1 MMKLE
6 DRSLSFQKFMRGVA
20 EGGILVDLREEEH
33 TQFGAIPRA
42 VFISAKQPQMLYQ
55 LPKDE
60 KIYLYCQKGELSSMM
75 LELMVDAGYDVY
87 QLAGGYLTYLQSL
100 V

>member
-1 MMKLE
+1 MELE

-42 VFISAKQPQMLYQ
+42 VFISVKQPQMLYQ
-55 LPKDE
+55 LPKDK
-60 KIYLYCQKGELSSMM
+60 KIYLYCQKGKLSKVM
-75 LELMVDAGYDVY
+75 LELMVDAGYDAY
-87 QLAGGYLTYLQSL
+87 QLDGGYLTYLQSL